1 MRSPSSNRVKISGKL
16 KSSAGPISLR
26 CPPSILLPETL
37 ETKVVLVVGD
47 NISTDTIMPAGSK
60 VLPLRSNIPAIS
72 QFVFS
77 ILDTEFADKC
87 REAGAVTV
95 IGGENYGQGSS
106 REHAALAPRYLGVR
120 AVMAKSFARIHMAN
134 LCNYGILPLV
144 FNNPDD
150 YNLMKPGA
158 KIVYRDIPGFL
169 KSGAAEMP
177 VEVDGKEIRVF
188 LNVSARMRRMLLVGG
203 ALNLVKMGSF

>member
-1 MRSPSSNRVKISGKL
+1 MYFRS
-16 KSSAGPISLR
+16 
-26 CPPSILLPETL
+26 
-37 ETKVVLVVGD
+37 
-47 NISTDTIMPAGSK
+47 
-60 VLPLRSNIPAIS
+60 
-72 QFVFS
+72 
-77 ILDTEFADKC
+77 LDTEFADKC

-144 FNNPDD
+144 FKNSDD

-169 KSGAAEMP
+169 KSGAGEMP

-203 ALNLVKMGSF
+203 ALNLVKMGSS